1 MGVQRLVLRLEGR
14 RLGASRQ
21 QRECK
26 KRQERLSETL
36 HIERGRE
43 GRSSLSPAITFSP
56 NVALNTIEKL
66 PPRLILWTS
75 GQRKNA
81 YAAFVVSSR
90 QQRVGRVGVA

>member
-1 MGVQRLVLRLEGR
+1 MSNGWFCGSKAVVWVQAVSNVNARSARNAL
-14 RLGASRQ
+14 A
-21 QRECK
+21 K
-26 KRQERLSETL
+26 TL